1 MSLTNVEYTLKE
13 LNSRVLYNLLHL
25 FKRRNYISDHI
36 KIFSKYKDNVPSNT
50 IIEITSDLPSS
61 NNKPKTYQIYL
72 MNAKIN
78 SVTQGTP
85 IENFLTSDIEIK
97 KFLIVIDITKKLFK
111 QSREQFPNTEVFSQ
125 DELLEDIPSKDIIP
139 KHILISS
146 QDKEEL
152 LKHFKLSDFKKI
164 YEFDLMSRYYG
175 AIPNN
180 IFRIERYN
188 TTSGKGIDYRVV
200 IPGKYDL
207 MF

>member
-1 MSLTNVEYTLKE
+1 MS
-13 LNSRVLYNLLHL
+13 
-25 FKRRNYISDHI
+25 
-36 KIFSKYKDNVPSNT
+36 
-50 IIEITSDLPSS
+50 
-61 NNKPKTYQIYL
+61 
-72 MNAKIN
+72 AKIN
-78 SVTQGTP
+78 SVTQGSP

-97 KFLIVIDITKKLFK
+97 KFLITIDTTKKVFK

-139 KHILISS
+139 IHTLIGST
-146 QDKEEL
+146 DKETL

-175 AIPNN
+175 AIPND

-200 IPGKYDL
+200 IPGKYDQ